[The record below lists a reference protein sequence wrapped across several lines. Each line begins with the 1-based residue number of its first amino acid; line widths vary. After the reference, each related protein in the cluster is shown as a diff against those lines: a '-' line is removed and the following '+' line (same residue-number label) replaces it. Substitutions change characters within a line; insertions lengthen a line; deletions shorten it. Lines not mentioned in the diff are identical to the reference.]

1 LRLAPQKQQLL
12 PKRKRKKLRLPLAL
26 LRKTLLLALP
36 MRPLEL

>member
-12 PKRKRKKLRLPLAL
+12 PKRKRKKLRLPL
-26 LRKTLLLALP
+26 P